1 MKREK
6 DAMSAQIEFTLSRP
20 EEEHAALLAS
30 IEAFGEDQA
39 LPAALRYRL
48 GLVVDELVSNCI
60 DHGTRPGQDTTI
72 TICVKNRD
80 YEVVIEIDDNGP
92 EFDPTTHP
100 VSRCSESGPVHV
112 GGMGLCLVLNLVSSI
127 VYSRLK
133 SSNHIRVAIA
143 KKSQEQ
149 ECNSAK

>member
-6 DAMSAQIEFTLSRP
+6 DAMPAQIEFTLTRP
-20 EEEHAALLAS
+20 EEEYAALLAS

-39 LPAALRYRL
+39 WPAALRYRL

-60 DHGTRPGQDTTI
+60 NHGTPPGQDTI
-72 TICVKNRD
+72 IKVCIKNRD
-80 YEVVIEIDDNGP
+80 YEVVIEIDDTGP
-92 EFDPTTHP
+92 AFDPTSHP
-100 VSRCSESGPVHV
+100 ISRCSDSGPVHV
-112 GGMGLCLVLNLVSSI
+112 GGMGLCLVRNLVSSI

-143 KKSQEQ
+143 KKTQEQ

>member
-39 LPAALRYRL
+39 LPRPCAT
-48 GLVVDELVSNCI
+48 GSVWWSMNWSSNCI

-72 TICVKNRD
+72 TDMRQK
-80 YEVVIEIDDNGP
+80 
-92 EFDPTTHP
+92 
-100 VSRCSESGPVHV
+100 
-112 GGMGLCLVLNLVSSI
+112 
-127 VYSRLK
+127 SRL
-133 SSNHIRVAIA
+133 
-143 KKSQEQ
+143 
-149 ECNSAK
+149 